1 MQRMLLF
8 GWVFLAFVSCRTEPK
23 ATASSDNSSFEIAT
37 TDWPRKAAINSKA
50 SDLIQKW
57 AEFNSLETSF
67 DALYT
72 VANREDLSLVIED
85 LIEKQKVLEA
95 STYPAEFDKPQ
106 IKGRQ
111 KMFKTFMLKVKGDLY
126 YRLDVQPTV
135 KEMIAAYNAFRNQ
148 FNIMVNNTLDTK
160 LILEQQ

>member
-1 MQRMLLF
+1 MLLL
-8 GWVFLAFVSCRTEPK
+8 GWFFLAVVSCKTEPK
-23 ATASSDNSSFEIAT
+23 AIASSDISSFEIETA
-37 TDWPRKAAINSKA
+37 DWPKKAAINPKA
-50 SDLIQKW
+50 RALVEKW
-57 AEFNSLETSF
+57 TEFNSLETSF

-72 VANREDLSLVIED
+72 VVNREDLSLVIED

-95 STYPAEFDKPQ
+95 STYPIDFDKPQ

-135 KEMIAAYNAFRNQ
+135 KEMIDAYNAFRNQ
-148 FNIMVNNTLDTK
+148 FNITVNNTLDTK
-160 LILEQQ
+160 LILEQG